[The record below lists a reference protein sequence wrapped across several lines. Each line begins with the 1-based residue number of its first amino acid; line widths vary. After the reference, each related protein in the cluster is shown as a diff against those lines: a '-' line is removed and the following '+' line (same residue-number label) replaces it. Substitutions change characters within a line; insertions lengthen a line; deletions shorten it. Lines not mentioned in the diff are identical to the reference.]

1 MTDILDKLRGGD
13 LRSIGRAN
21 EVAQEVVH
29 SPDLLA
35 SVFAGL
41 LDNDPVVRMRA
52 ADAVE
57 KASTRRPALL
67 QPFKRE
73 LLGRVG
79 ASEQK
84 EVRWHVALMLPRLGL
99 NSRERRQAV
108 AILLNYLEDTSSIVK
123 TFAMQGLADLALH
136 DAPLRNQ
143 VLPILQHLTEIG
155 TAAMRSRGRK
165 LLRLLNAEQSSPAK
179 AARKKPTSRR

>member
-108 AILLNYLEDTSSIVK
+108 AILLDYLEDTSSIVK

-136 DAPLRNQ
+136 RCAAEESSATNLATPDRDRHRRHAQPGKKIAAPSER
-143 VLPILQHLTEIG
+143 G
-155 TAAMRSRGRK
+155 TI
-165 LLRLLNAEQSSPAK
+165 
-179 AARKKPTSRR
+179 